1 MGYKTGDLVIEGKDK
16 NLKIIGRQDN
26 QIKFLGHRI
35 ELEEIEKNVNDIFK
49 LNQSLVILEEKK
61 TFPFKK
67 LILLTEHKKLKIE
80 ELQNKLSKNLSRHM
94 IPEEIKYV
102 KIFKLNQNGKI
113 DRKFY
118 DRRIEK

>member
-1 MGYKTGDLVIEGKDK
+1 M
-16 NLKIIGRQDN
+16 
-26 QIKFLGHRI
+26 GHRI

-49 LNQSLVILEEKK
+49 LNQSLVILKEKK
-61 TFPFKK
+61 IFPFKK

>member
-1 MGYKTGDLVIEGKDK
+1 M
-16 NLKIIGRQDN
+16 
-26 QIKFLGHRI
+26 
-35 ELEEIEKNVNDIFK
+35 
-49 LNQSLVILEEKK
+49 
-61 TFPFKK
+61 
-67 LILLTEHKKLKIE
+67 
-80 ELQNKLSKNLSRHM
+80 QNKLSKNLSRYM